1 MYSVISQSDPLE
13 AHAEIADKT
22 EDYLWLKLCQIQ
34 FEVDPSGQD
43 QYTLQKLQ
51 SLLYEE
57 YGKTLPSTNTI
68 VSITTTGIHR
78 HGYVCL

>member
-13 AHAEIADKT
+13 AHSEIADKT

-34 FEVDPSGQD
+34 FESDPLAPD
-43 QYTLQKLQ
+43 QFTLQKLQ

-57 YGKTLPSTNTI
+57 YGKFSCFDFLTSFVGPFRN
-68 VSITTTGIHR
+68 
-78 HGYVCL
+78 